1 MMSFSRSTSASEI
14 ESRFRLSGLKTTMCM
29 QRSLSVASESPLADD
44 VVREAFAAVES
55 PGRLEVLRRG
65 PSVLVD
71 AAHNPAGAAAL
82 AEALAESFG
91 FAATVGVVGVMAD
104 KDAFGILAALEPALD
119 HVICTAAGS
128 PRALPAAELAR
139 AAEEVFGGH
148 RVSVA
153 ADLVAALDDAVAWA
167 DDRSEQ
173 GSAGIVVTGSVVTAG
188 AARALLRSAP

>member
-1 MMSFSRSTSASEI
+1 MEALTG
-14 ESRFRLSGLKTTMCM
+14 SG
-29 QRSLSVASESPLADD
+29 EPLADD
-44 VVREAFAAVES
+44 VVREAFAAAES

-104 KDAFGILAALEPALD
+104 KDAFGVLAALEPALD
-119 HVICTAAGS
+119 HVICTATGS
-128 PRALPAAELAR
+128 PRALPAADLAKV
-139 AAEEVFGGH
+139 AEEVFGGH

-153 ADLVAALDDAVAWA
+153 ADLVTALDDAVAWA

-173 GSAGIVVTGSVVTAG
+173 GSAGVVVTGSVVTAG
-188 AARALLRSAP
+188 AARALLQSAS